1 MCSGL
6 SPGESCAMEEEAGR
20 VQVPDEDDGV
30 LSEEQYDDEDF
41 EPAKEG
47 EEDDE
52 AKHGEAGVSPA
63 PEQAETGAE
72 QARASEPDAAVGQLN
87 ESGGEAVTVGK
98 EHAEDAPE
106 GGDQVEGGGGG
117 HVEDGASPNDGPEDP
132 AGSPNADEAGNR
144 DDPPAH
150 DAEEGVHA
158 PEGAG
163 DLEQEQAAG
172 PTGEELTP
180 APADAPSFPQS
191 KEKAAGAADPASEE
205 TEAEHQAAEAHAR
218 AVEASPSGGDG
229 REQAETAVGDAAAPE
244 SGAGMPGLEVAG
256 APMGAESGE
265 AGAVESGGSVA
276 PDAEADGQDADAR
289 LGTAADPAVDTP
301 EAGGDALATPAAEA
315 GVEGTAPGHDGPG
328 DGAGGL
334 LSSDAPLASDRQG
347 AEDGA
352 LGVDGGG
359 AEGGDGHVE
368 PSTPLR
374 FGSGDDAP
382 VALTTLLEMVPEG
395 GTVGGTVDIT
405 AWVQTSPGASPRR
418 RRGDGV
424 EEPKGDSPS
433 PRKTRPNSARPLA
446 KWQRARMERLSL
458 GMPARVASSNT
469 SPLWSTGPVTE
480 LMADMPTPDR
490 PVTAPGNLMGSW
502 RASVQTS
509 PRRLTSAQQAVMVE
523 RLTRVPAAPERP
535 PQKMG
540 FVKCK
545 LINGKMQE
553 ELVPPPVLPE
563 KEYTRRLVEAHVKQ
577 TTKHKESIDKLR
589 DKYYVPLVKKVERKK
604 DVIER
609 VAACLKDGKSSKE
622 AYV

>member
-1 MCSGL
+1 ML
-6 SPGESCAMEEEAGR
+6 
-20 VQVPDEDDGV
+20 
-30 LSEEQYDDEDF
+30 
-41 EPAKEG
+41 PARFL
-47 EEDDE
+47 
-52 AKHGEAGVSPA
+52 AS
-63 PEQAETGAE
+63 QAETGAE

-446 KWQRARMERLSL
+446 KWQRCVRLPWAPSTPTDL
-458 GMPARVASSNT
+458 LTTSSTSKQPITVRPAPPSQ
-469 SPLWSTGPVTE
+469 GPHG
-480 LMADMPTPDR
+480 A
-490 PVTAPGNLMGSW
+490 
-502 RASVQTS
+502 
-509 PRRLTSAQQAVMVE
+509 
-523 RLTRVPAAPERP
+523 
-535 PQKMG
+535 
-540 FVKCK
+540 
-545 LINGKMQE
+545 
-553 ELVPPPVLPE
+553 LVPGHAGPRGELQ
-563 KEYTRRLVEAHVKQ
+563 HVA
-577 TTKHKESIDKLR
+577 
-589 DKYYVPLVKKVERKK
+589 PLVHGTCHGAHGRHADPGPSRHGPGQPHGVLAGLRP
-604 DVIER
+604 D
-609 VAACLKDGKSSKE
+609 LSPE
-622 AYV
+622 AGEQQQLWARN